1 MVRRMPSSIR
11 VPRGTPTN
19 QDNVFVAHSNIGLRR
34 HLLLSPATGAFGD
47 GATVVTRGVGDGDRI
62 VEFVGALMGGVVG
75 IVGVVGV
82 AEGVTA
88 TGFGVD
94 SAIAVGPCVLTM
106 GWIE

>member
-1 MVRRMPSSIR
+1 M
-11 VPRGTPTN
+11 
-19 QDNVFVAHSNIGLRR
+19 AYSNFGLQK
-34 HLLLSPATGAFGD
+34 HFLSSPATEAFGD
-47 GATVVTRGVGDGDRI
+47 GATVVNRGAGDEDRI